1 MLLAIVWNLDVFRGL
16 LPSIKQ
22 PRSLQH
28 EVEGENVQRLRRFP
42 ARRQARQIHR
52 GQRDTVTGILSEV
65 RTREG
70 NHGGPTTLPIR
81 PQHLSSGGCFRN
93 LHGSGLQLV

>member
-1 MLLAIVWNLDVFRGL
+1 MSY
-16 LPSIKQ
+16 PSIKR

-28 EVEGENVQRLRRFP
+28 EVEGENVQRLRHSP

-52 GQRDTVTGILSEV
+52 GQRDNVSGIPSEF

-81 PQHLSSGGCFRN
+81 PQHLLTSGGCFRN
-93 LHGSGLQLV
+93 LHGSGLQLVLCHQVVCRYV